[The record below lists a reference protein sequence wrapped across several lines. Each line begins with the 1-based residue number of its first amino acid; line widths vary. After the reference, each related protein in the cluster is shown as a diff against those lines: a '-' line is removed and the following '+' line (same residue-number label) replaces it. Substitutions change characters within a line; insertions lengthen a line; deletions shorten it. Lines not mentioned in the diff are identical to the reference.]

1 MNQVHTSP
9 EFGVGGA
16 WLAEYTLTA
25 LDAGVVIF
33 DANAC
38 VSQSNQRA
46 ATLLGVSEE
55 ELAGRTLGDA
65 MLRLVDSNRRP
76 LDATTDPVRQVLASG
91 EPTVSF
97 GVGVLQRPLDIAWRT
112 LSLLPVF
119 GPDRQPRSVLMTV
132 AARTGAGS
140 PSGAG
145 WQLAARSMLKSGLA
159 ATMLVDRSGS
169 VLEWNDRLLDLTG
182 RGDIELIDAHLDDLC
197 DVDAEW
203 VWEQLRDERDEWVQG
218 TTWALRTDGT
228 ETAVVGRFAHIEWP
242 EVGDAVMVQLLDPY
256 DLLDQ
261 DSSTGES
268 PDSQLFAR
276 AEIPMFLITDSGTIA
291 DANPRALELL
301 GRPKLAVLGH
311 PIVNHLVGLTDD
323 RLRSS
328 TAEARV
334 RTGSVTIG
342 TYLVR
347 DRDGRDPIA
356 TALVASM
363 SLRDA
368 PSPYL
373 VIQLVDPDR
382 PALADH
388 GHRPDSGAN
397 GRVA

>member
-1 MNQVHTSP
+1 
-9 EFGVGGA
+9 
-16 WLAEYTLTA
+16 
-25 LDAGVVIF
+25 VIF
-33 DANAC
+33 DANAR

-46 ATLLGVSEE
+46 AALFGVSEE
-55 ELAGRTLGDA
+55 ELAGRGLGDA
-65 MLRLVDSNRRP
+65 SLRLVDSNRQP
-76 LDATTDPVRQVLASG
+76 LDIDTDPVRRVLASG
-91 EPTVSF
+91 EPAVSF
-97 GVGVLQRPLDIAWRT
+97 SVGVLQPPLDIAWRT

-119 GPDRQPRSVLMTV
+119 GPDRRPRSVLATV
-132 AARTGAGS
+132 AGRTVAGKPNGAD
-140 PSGAG
+140 
-145 WQLAARSMLKSGLA
+145 WQLTARSMLKSGLA

-203 VWEQLRDERDEWVQG
+203 VWEQLHDERDEFVQG
-218 TTWALRTDGT
+218 TTWALRADGA

-242 EVGDAVMVQLLDPY
+242 DVGDAVMVQLLDPY
-256 DLLDQ
+256 DLLDH

-276 AEIPMFLITDSGTIA
+276 AEIPMFLITDSGIIA

-311 PIVNHLVGLTDD
+311 PIVDHFVGLSDD
-323 RLRSS
+323 RLRSC

-334 RTGSVTIG
+334 RTSSVQIG
-342 TYLVR
+342 TFVVR

-373 VIQLVDPDR
+373 VIQLVEADR
-382 PALADH
+382 SAPADH
-388 GHRPDSGAN
+388 GRRPDSDAN